1 MKLKEFLRG
10 ANRRERADV
19 AVVCNDSVGYL
30 YQLAGG
36 HRRASPMMA
45 SPSGGR
51 HPARGRGHGRSLGC
65 GAARDPGAPPRD
77 LRPARAVRRGAPR
90 MKAGA
95 LRALPGPV
103 AALAFAG
110 LAAWTHGAESVIG

>member
-1 MKLKEFLRG
+1 MRG

-45 SPSGGR
+45 SRLEAVTRRVAEGTGGR
-51 HPARGRGHGRSLGC
+51 
-65 GAARDPGAPPRD
+65 
-77 LRPARAVRRGAPR
+77 
-90 MKAGA
+90 
-95 LRALPGPV
+95 
-103 AALAFAG
+103 
-110 LAAWTHGAESVIG
+110 LAAVPREILVRHPEIFDPRARFDVELPE